1 MKLKRN
7 DWPAILFL
15 CLLPLFYFAPAV
27 FGGQTF
33 YLHDISIDY
42 IPLNVFNTQT
52 LLKGELPLWN
62 PYLEGGFPFAA
73 QTESAP
79 LYPLN
84 LILLLPLPLT
94 TTNTWYIVVHYAL
107 AGVFTYLLSRFGLR
121 LKSAPALVAGLIFA
135 FNGSMIGQLTNFT
148 LVATLAWMP
157 LVLLLYILA
166 LDKARITCVVA
177 ASLAISVQLSKSH
190 PQIAL
195 YTAGILALYAL
206 FAVIV
211 NFRKEKAAY
220 SLRPLWILVVV
231 FAISAGFSAYLLLY
245 AFELIQRSN
254 RSEGVTYQVMTFL
267 SYPPDY
273 LIKFLIPNFWG
284 TFKNY
289 VGRGNYPEMH
299 AYVGILPLLLLPFA
313 WLKAKDWRVWF
324 FSVLAF
330 MSLLLSFGKYTP
342 LYNPLPYVPLFNYF
356 RVPARWMLL
365 LAFSLAILAA
375 YGLQSLEETRASWS
389 LLKQRWATGAA
400 VVALLTLLIGSAFA
414 LWSAGSLLF
423 QPNGY
428 AKYNLLA
435 AQQAEARDYKIVADA
450 AGDKAKEAAFQQRVK
465 RAFADMR
472 QSTGL
477 FLLMLLLGVSLVLLK
492 QNGWLSGSLFYPA
505 ATLIILGDL
514 LTYGG
519 LTLNP
524 YTDAS
529 YFLKTPDTVR
539 FLKQT
544 ETTAAYRIFP
554 TIRRVPYPHNLRAVL
569 DTLHFNIPSLYGIES
584 IEGEATLPLKRHTDY
599 MMRAVGQ
606 QGGLQMLSIAN
617 VKYVITEWDL
627 SDTPALQLV
636 FVGKNQKIYQNT
648 QVLPRAFALYQ
659 VEVLNDKT
667 AILDRLA
674 DSSFNPKTTVIL
686 EKPPAQPLPP
696 LEPAAPSTVTIIR
709 RKHNKTLIE
718 VDMAATGFL
727 FLSDVFYPGWKAYVD
742 NQPAEIYRANY
753 LFRAVQVE
761 AGRHL
766 VEFHYEPLSF
776 KLGVGFTFLTLI
788 IVAAGMIWK
797 QKRSAVT

>member
-7 DWPAILFL
+7 DWLAILFL

-42 IPLNVFNTQT
+42 TPLNIFNTQT

-62 PYLEGGFPFAA
+62 PYLDGGFPFAA

-107 AGVFTYLLSRFGLR
+107 AGVFTYLLSRFALR

-135 FNGSMIGQLTNFT
+135 FNGSMIAQLTNFT

-166 LDKARITCVVA
+166 LDKAKIIYVVA
-177 ASLAISVQLSKSH
+177 ASLAMSAQLSKSH

-211 NFRKEKAAY
+211 NFRKGKGTY
-220 SLRPLWILVVV
+220 SLRPLWILSAV

-273 LIKFLIPNFWG
+273 LIKFFIPNFWG
-284 TFKNY
+284 SFKNY

-313 WLKAKDWRVWF
+313 WFKAKDWRVWF
-324 FSVLAF
+324 FGSLAF
-330 MSLLLSFGKYTP
+330 ISLLLSFGKYTP

-356 RVPARWMLL
+356 RVPARWLLL

-375 YGLQSLEETRASWS
+375 YGLQSLGETRGAWP
-389 LLKQRWATGAA
+389 LLKRRWAMGAVV
-400 VVALLTLLIGSAFA
+400 VVALLVIGGALA
-414 LWSAGSLLF
+414 LWNADSLF
-423 QPNGY
+423 SQPDVY
-428 AKYNLLA
+428 AKYNSLA
-435 AQQAEARDYKIVADA
+435 AQQPEARDYEIVVSA
-450 AGDKAKEAAFQQRVK
+450 AGDEAEEAAFQQRVK
-465 RAFADMR
+465 RAYADMR

-492 QNGWLSGSLFYPA
+492 QNGWLSGSLFYLA
-505 ATLIILGDL
+505 AALIILGDL

-544 ETTAAYRIFP
+544 ETAEAYRIFP
-554 TIRRVPYPHNLRAVL
+554 TIRRVPYPHNLHTVL

-606 QGGLQMLSIAN
+606 QGGLQMLSVAN

-627 SDTPALQLV
+627 SDTPDLQLV

-659 VEVLNDKT
+659 VEALNDRT

-674 DSSFNPKTTVIL
+674 DSSFNPETTVIL

-696 LEPAAPSTVTIIR
+696 LEPAAPSTVTFIR
-709 RKHNKTLIE
+709 RKHNKALIE
-718 VDMAATGFL
+718 VDMADTGFL
-727 FLSDVFYPGWKAYVD
+727 FLSDVFYPGWKAYID
-742 NQPAEIYRANY
+742 GQPAEIYRANY

-766 VEFHYEPLSF
+766 VEFSYEPLSF
-776 KLGVGFTFLTLI
+776 KLGVGLTCLTLI
-788 IVAAGMIWK
+788 IVAAGMIWE